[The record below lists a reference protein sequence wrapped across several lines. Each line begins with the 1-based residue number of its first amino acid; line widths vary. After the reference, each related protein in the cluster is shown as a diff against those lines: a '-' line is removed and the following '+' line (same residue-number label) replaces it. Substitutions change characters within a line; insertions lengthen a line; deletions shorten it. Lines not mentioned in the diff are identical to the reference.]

1 LILAL
6 VPPGGQCRRPSLA
19 TSAALTDS
27 KQHFKKSALKEK
39 RKLEMTITGL
49 NFKRIAGYAFVCG
62 AMLALSIATPQAQA
76 PAPPAP
82 ATASPAPAPAKSTL
96 AIHLTGFRNAEGK
109 ANIDLFRDGKGFPL
123 DPDGVVKSERL
134 EIDPKTF
141 SATAVFADL
150 PQGAYAVAVVHDE
163 NLTGKM
169 EFDASGIPQKG
180 YGFSNNP
187 DTSQGPP
194 TPESATF
201 AVNQPETKIEI
212 QIVYWQ

>member
-1 LILAL
+1 
-6 VPPGGQCRRPSLA
+6 
-19 TSAALTDS
+19 
-27 KQHFKKSALKEK
+27 
-39 RKLEMTITGL
+39 MTITGL
-49 NFKRIAGYAFVCG
+49 NFKKIAGYGFVCG
-62 AMLALSIATPQAQA
+62 AMLALSIGTLQAQA
-76 PAPPAP
+76 PA
-82 ATASPAPAPAKSTL
+82 SPAPASAPALAKSTL
-96 AIHLTGFRNAEGK
+96 TIRLTEFRNAKGK
-109 ANIDLFRDGKGFPL
+109 VNIDLFRDGKGFPL
-123 DPDGVVKSERL
+123 DPAGVVESERL
-134 EIDPKTF
+134 EIDPKTL

-180 YGFSNNP
+180 FGLSNNP

-212 QIVYWQ
+212 KIEYWQ